1 MGSWQAMLRV
11 HYANLPPCTQNHQN
25 VPRLL
30 SWNSCLR
37 CTTNVARHCK
47 IWDHRQICC
56 PSHPL
61 EKQVN
66 HQPMLRL
73 PLSRLRDHGNSLSYL
88 CVSTLLSRGP
98 TRSLKLSESLIRCS
112 LCASIRVMVYYQN
125 RKWIVSFLQ
134 RPMQMLKASYSMF
147 VFDVYLR

>member
-30 SWNSCLR
+30 SWNS
-37 CTTNVARHCK
+37 
-47 IWDHRQICC
+47 WDA
-56 PSHPL
+56 
-61 EKQVN
+61 
-66 HQPMLRL
+66 QPMLQDIVRYETIGKYAAPHIL
-73 PLSRLRDHGNSLSYL
+73 LKSKSITNPCYASHCPGCVTMGSLSYL

-98 TRSLKLSESLIRCS
+98 TRCLKLSESLIRCS
-112 LCASIRVMVYYQN
+112 PCASIRVMFYYQN